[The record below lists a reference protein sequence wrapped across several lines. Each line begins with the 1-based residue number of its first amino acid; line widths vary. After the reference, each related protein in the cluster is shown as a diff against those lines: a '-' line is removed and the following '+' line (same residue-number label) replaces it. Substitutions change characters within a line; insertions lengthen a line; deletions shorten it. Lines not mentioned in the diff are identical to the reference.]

1 MDVTSDLAH
10 FIIETQPESI
20 PETIRHEGKRCIIN
34 FIAVAIHASRD
45 SSLQILLDIF
55 REEGGQTRASILG
68 NGTQSSL
75 QNVAL
80 ANGYLGHF
88 DDYDDTHFPTILHP
102 SSPTIPAALA
112 VAECHG
118 ISGRDF
124 LTATILGIET
134 ACRVALAIHPFHY
147 DKGWHITGTVGVFGA
162 VAAAGRLLG
171 LNTSQMVHAL
181 GIAGTQAA
189 GVREVFGS
197 MSKPFHPGRSAQS
210 GVLAALLAKKRFTS
224 TKKIFEGRR
233 GFTSVLST
241 SHDLDKITY
250 GLGEQWELCNIGLK
264 PYACGVVNH
273 PLIDAIL
280 ALQERV
286 DAIPGKVNRLEARVH
301 PLVLELV
308 DRRHPLT
315 GLEGKFSFYHAM
327 AVALIDGTAY
337 PDQFTDSR
345 VQDPVVSALRDRI
358 MATPDSSLTED
369 QSVVTLTMHDGRS
382 YTESIH
388 HATGSPENPMTDVQV
403 NEKFRVLTSKILPK
417 HQIKRLLNLLW
428 DLDHV
433 LNIKDVI
440 SLSTLNQLSNKQL

>member
-1 MDVTSDLAH
+1 MDITSNLAR

-20 PETIRHEGKRCIIN
+20 PETILHEGKRCIIN
-34 FIAVAIHASRD
+34 FIAVAIRASKD
-45 SSLQILLDIF
+45 PSLQILLDIF
-55 REEGGQTRASILG
+55 REEGSQTRATILE
-68 NGTQSSL
+68 NGTQTSL
-75 QNVAL
+75 QNAAL

-88 DDYDDTHFPTILHP
+88 DDYDDTHFPTIIHP

-112 VAECHG
+112 VAEDHG
-118 ISGRDF
+118 ISGHDF
-124 LTATILGIET
+124 LTATVLGIET

-147 DKGWHITGTVGVFGA
+147 EKGWHITGTVGVFGA

-171 LNTSQMVHAL
+171 LNTSQMIHAL
-181 GIAGTQAA
+181 GIAGIQAA

-210 GVLAALLAKKRFTS
+210 GVLAVLLAKKGFTS

-241 SHDLDKITY
+241 SYNLKKILCA
-250 GLGEQWELCNIGLK
+250 LGEQWELSNIGLK
-264 PYACGVVNH
+264 LYACGVVNH
-273 PLIDAIL
+273 PLIDAVL
-280 ALQERV
+280 AIRERV
-286 DAIPGKVNRLEARVH
+286 DAIPGTVDRLEARIH

-345 VQDPVVSALRDRI
+345 VRDPVVSVLRDCI
-358 MATPDSSLTED
+358 MATPDSSLAED
-369 QSVVTLTMHDGRS
+369 QSVVTLTMRDGRS
-382 YTESIH
+382 YTETIH
-388 HATGSPENPMTDVQV
+388 HATGSPENLMTDEQV
-403 NEKFRVLTSKILPK
+403 NEKFMVLANEILPMP
-417 HQIKRLLNLLW
+417 QIKRLLNRLW
-428 DLDHV
+428 DLDHISNV
-433 LNIKDVI
+433 KDVI
-440 SLSTLNQLSNKQL
+440 TLSVLN